1 MEELFL
7 IKFNLNTTT
16 KVPYL
21 LLYIKFIIMER
32 KDFIEQVGLSAA
44 SILIFG
50 CMQGCSKSDSPAAP
64 TPPPS
69 NNNTTKAI
77 DFTIN
82 ITLNPYSSL
91 NTAGGFYVDKTNNI
105 IIARTLTNEFL
116 AVSALCTHQQVLLDF
131 QANNNRF
138 YCSGHGSTFSTTGAV
153 LNGPAATS
161 LKQYKTTLAG
171 NNLRIFE

>member
-1 MEELFL
+1 L
-7 IKFNLNTTT
+7 IKFNPNTTT

-21 LLYIKFIIMER
+21 LLFIKFIIMER

-50 CMQGCSKSDSPAAP
+50 CMQGCSKSESPAP

-69 NNNTTKAI
+69 NNNNPPKAI

-82 ITLNPYSSL
+82 ITTNPYTSL

-105 IIARTLTNEFL
+105 IIARTLTDEFL
-116 AVSALCTHQQVLLDF
+116 AVSSLCTHQQVTIDF
-131 QANNNRF
+131 QASNNRF
-138 YCSGHGSTFSTTGAV
+138 YCSAHGSAFFTTGAV
-153 LNGPAATS
+153 LNGPAAAP
-161 LKQYKTTLAG
+161 LKQYKTTRSG
-171 NNLRIFE
+171 NSLRIFE

>member
-1 MEELFL
+1 
-7 IKFNLNTTT
+7 
-16 KVPYL
+16 
-21 LLYIKFIIMER
+21 MER

-105 IIARTLTNEFL
+105 IIARTLTNEFI
-116 AVSALCTHQQVLLDF
+116 AVSSLCTHQQVTIDF
-131 QANNNRF
+131 EPSNNKF
-138 YCSGHGSTFSTTGAV
+138 SCSAHGSVFSTTGAV
-153 LNGPAATS
+153 LNGPAAS
-161 LKQYKTTLAG
+161 PLKQYKTTLTG
-171 NNLRIFE
+171 NSLRVFA

>member
-7 IKFNLNTTT
+7 IQFNLNDTT
-16 KVPYL
+16 KLPYL
-21 LLYIKFIIMER
+21 LLLIKLIFMER

-50 CMQGCSKSDSPAAP
+50 CMQGCSKSDSPAPAQ
-64 TPPPS
+64 PPS
-69 NNNTTKAI
+69 NNTTQPKAI

-116 AVSALCTHQQVLLDF
+116 AVSSLCTHQQVTVDF
-131 QANNNRF
+131 QAPNNRF
-138 YCSGHGSTFSTTGAV
+138 YCSAHGSVFSTTGAV
-153 LNGPAATS
+153 LNGPAATP
-161 LKQYKTTLAG
+161 LKQYKTTLTG